1 MWWLNGWR
9 RRVKIFLR
17 EYLKMTFYKTLE
29 KINTWRHRHIS
40 NKNFLIIV
48 SIIVGIVA
56 GLAAILL
63 KTVVHYIQY
72 FLHWILED
80 ERFNILLFVFPLIG
94 ILLTV
99 YYVQHFR
106 KGKIGRGV
114 SNILI
119 SIAKRSSNIERDK
132 TYSHM
137 ITSALTIGFG
147 GSAGLEAPIVVTG
160 AAIGSN
166 TAKDLGMN
174 YRERTL
180 LLACGV
186 AAGISAI
193 FNSPIAGVLFAVE
206 VILYEFT
213 IPAFIPLLISSATAS
228 VLSNLL
234 YKDQLFFLIT
244 KGWHINA
251 IPFYILLGILMAL
264 ISVYVT
270 RTAILVEGFFKS
282 KKTYLKAII
291 GGIVLGLMIFIL
303 PPLYGEGY
311 NSVKNIL
318 AGHYELL
325 LDNSLF
331 TGFSHNAWFIVLI
344 ASIIILVKI
353 IATSVTI
360 GAGGNGGIF
369 APSLFIGAMTGFV
382 FAHAINLTGLI
393 ELTEPNFIVAG
404 MAGALSG
411 VIHAPLTA
419 IFLIAE
425 ITGGYVLFVP
435 LMIVSATSYLIAKY
449 FEPYSIYMRKMVEK
463 GLHKRDK
470 DKIVLNKIKL
480 KTMVETDFIHVTSEN
495 TLGELV
501 DKIAHSKRN
510 IFPVLD
516 EDRHLTGIVLLDSI
530 REIMFHH
537 EQYETTRVKD
547 LMSQP
552 PVILDVNEEMYDVM
566 KKFDTYNSW
575 NLPVTEE
582 NKYIGFVSK
591 SAIFTKYRS
600 LLIKHSEQQF
610 N

>member
-1 MWWLNGWR
+1 VKFSDLIERTNDWR
-9 RRVKIFLR
+9 L
-17 EYLKMTFYKTLE
+17 
-29 KINTWRHRHIS
+29 RHIS
-40 NKNFLIIV
+40 NKNFLIVV
-48 SIIVGIVA
+48 SIIVGLIA

-63 KTVVHYIQY
+63 KTVVHYIQH
-72 FLHWILED
+72 FLRWILED
-80 ERFNILLFVFPLIG
+80 EKFNFLLFAFPLIG

-99 YYVQHFR
+99 YYVQRFR
-106 KGKIGRGV
+106 KGKIGRGIP
-114 SNILI
+114 NILI

-132 TYSHM
+132 TYSHI
-137 ITSALTIGFG
+137 ITSALTVGFG

-160 AAIGSN
+160 AAIGSI
-166 TAKDLGMN
+166 TAKDFKMN

-206 VILYEFT
+206 VILVEFSL
-213 IPAFIPLLISSATAS
+213 PAFVPLLIASATAA

-244 KGWHINA
+244 KGWHMNA
-251 IPFYILLGILMAL
+251 IPFYIVLGIGMGL

-270 RTAILVEGFFKS
+270 RISVFVEGLFTS
-282 KKTYLKAII
+282 KKKPYLKAII
-291 GGIVLGLMIFIL
+291 GGIVLGVMIFIL

-311 NSVKNIL
+311 YSVENL
-318 AGHYELL
+318 LGGHYERLL
-325 LDNSLF
+325 ANSLF
-331 TGFSHNAWFIVLI
+331 TGFIGNHWFLILI
-344 ASIIILVKI
+344 AVIIILVKMV
-353 IATSVTI
+353 ATSVTI

-369 APSLFIGAMTGFV
+369 APSLFIGAMSGFV
-382 FAHAINLTGLI
+382 FAHALNLLGFI
-393 ELTEPNFIVAG
+393 ELTEANFIVAG

-411 VIHAPLTA
+411 VMHAPLTA

-435 LMIVSATSYLIAKY
+435 LMIVSAISFLIARY
-449 FEPYSIYMRKMVEK
+449 FEPYSIYMRKLVAK
-463 GLHKRDK
+463 GLHKRDR

-480 KTMVETDFIHVTSEN
+480 KNMVETDFVNVTSEN

-516 EDRHLTGIVLLDSI
+516 EDGHLQGIVLLDSI

-537 EQYETTRVKD
+537 EKYNTIHVKD

-552 PVILDVNEEMYDVM
+552 PCILDVNEEMHDVM
-566 KKFDTYNSW
+566 KKFDSYNSW
-575 NLPVTEE
+575 NLPVTEG
-582 NKYIGFVSK
+582 NKYTGFVSK
-591 SAIFTKYRS
+591 SAIFTKYRQ
-600 LLIKHSEQQF
+600 LLIKQSDQQF
-610 N
+610 S

>member
-1 MWWLNGWR
+1 MQ
-9 RRVKIFLR
+9 FS
-17 EYLKMTFYKTLE
+17 YLLE
-29 KINTWRHRHIS
+29 KINTWRLRHIS
-40 NKNFLIIV
+40 NKNFLIVV

-63 KTVVHYIQY
+63 KTVVHYIQH
-72 FLHWILED
+72 FLRWVLED
-80 ERFNILLFVFPLIG
+80 EKFNFLLFIFPLIG

-99 YYVQHFR
+99 YYVQRFR
-106 KGKIGRGV
+106 KGKIGRGIP
-114 SNILI
+114 NILI

-160 AAIGSN
+160 AAIGSI
-166 TAKDLGMN
+166 TAKDLKMN

-180 LLACGV
+180 MLACGV

-206 VILYEFT
+206 VILVEFSL
-213 IPAFIPLLISSATAS
+213 PAFVPLLIASATAA

-244 KGWHINA
+244 KGWHMNA
-251 IPFYILLGILMAL
+251 IPFYIILGIVMGL

-270 RTAILVEGFFKS
+270 RISVFVEGLFKS
-282 KKTYLKAII
+282 KKKPYLKAII
-291 GGIVLGLMIFIL
+291 GGIVLGVMIFIL

-311 NSVKNIL
+311 YSVENL
-318 AGHYELL
+318 LGGHYEKLL
-325 LDNSLF
+325 ANSLF
-331 TGFSHNAWFIVLI
+331 TGFVGNHWFLILI
-344 ASIIILVKI
+344 AVIIILVKMV
-353 IATSVTI
+353 ATSVTI

-369 APSLFIGAMTGFV
+369 APSLFIGAMSGFV
-382 FAHAINLTGLI
+382 FAHVLNLLGII
-393 ELTEPNFIVAG
+393 ELTEANFIVAG

-411 VIHAPLTA
+411 VMHAPLTA

-435 LMIVSATSYLIAKY
+435 LMIVSAMSFLIARY
-449 FEPYSIYMRKMVEK
+449 FEPHSIYMRKLVEK
-463 GLHKRDK
+463 GLHKRDR

-480 KTMVETDFIHVTSEN
+480 KNMVETDFVNVTAEN

-516 EDRHLTGIVLLDSI
+516 EDGHLLGVVLLDSI

-537 EQYETTRVKD
+537 EKYNTIRVKD

-552 PVILDVNEEMYDVM
+552 PCILDVNEEMHDVM

-575 NLPVTEE
+575 NLPVTEG
-582 NKYIGFVSK
+582 NKYTGFVSK
-591 SAIFTKYRS
+591 SAIFTKYRH
-600 LLIKHSEQQF
+600 LLIKQSDQQF
-610 N
+610 S